1 MVCYLLF
8 FVLQSADGVE
18 NRDNHDTDIR
28 KDGCPHVRKTE
39 RGERETAELD
49 DEREHDVLLDDADAL
64 TGNFDGLCNLHRV
77 IVHEDNVCGFDGG
90 IAAHGAHGDADIGT
104 GEHRRIVD
112 AVADEREV
120 CFLRLILN
128 ELFDFVDLIA
138 REQLAA
144 NFVDTKL
151 FGDLISHTLGIAC
164 EHDGFFNTGVLQLLN
179 GFLGMGLDDI
189 GDNDVTGIFAVD

>member
-1 MVCYLLF
+1 MP
-8 FVLQSADGVE
+8 S
-18 NRDNHDTDIR
+18 
-28 KDGCPHVRKTE
+28 
-39 RGERETAELD
+39 
-49 DEREHDVLLDDADAL
+49 
-64 TGNFDGLCNLHRV
+64 
-77 IVHEDNVCGFDGG
+77 
-90 IAAHGAHGDADIGT
+90 
-104 GEHRRIVD
+104 
-112 AVADEREV
+112 DEREV

-151 FGDLISHTLGIAC
+151 FGDLISHALGIAC